1 MLVSELAIEGVCVR
15 IVGIAVL
22 LLLLAGCAHKAP
34 LPSPILRDT
43 PPPVVP
49 APPPH
54 PAPRPP
60 AVAEPPPVPLPA
72 ARPEMPGDHTPDHI
86 CADLAQRRAED
97 AATLG
102 GDARKQ
108 QAVHDDVY
116 ARCISGGDK
125 PAP

>member
-1 MLVSELAIEGVCVR
+1 MRVAAIVVS
-15 IVGIAVL
+15 L
-22 LLLLAGCAHKAP
+22 LLLTGCAHKPP
-34 LPSPILRDT
+34 LPSPILRDG
-43 PPPVVP
+43 PPPVVLAP
-49 APPPH
+49 APH

-60 AVAEPPPVPLPA
+60 VIAEPPPPTPLPV
-72 ARPEMPGDHTPDHI
+72 ARPEMPGDRSPDHI
-86 CADLAQRRAED
+86 CADLAQRRAQD

-102 GDARKQ
+102 ADTHKQ

>member
-1 MLVSELAIEGVCVR
+1 LS
-15 IVGIAVL
+15 
-22 LLLLAGCAHKAP
+22 LLLAGCAHKAP
-34 LPSPILRDT
+34 LPSPLLRDT
-43 PPPVVP
+43 PPPVVLVP
-49 APPPH
+49 APH

-60 AVAEPPPVPLPA
+60 VIAAPPPQTPLPA
-72 ARPEMPGDHTPDHI
+72 ARPLLPSDRLPSDRTPDQI
-86 CADLAQRRAED
+86 CADLAQRRAQD

-116 ARCISGGDK
+116 ARCISGADK